1 MVYRIDNRP
10 KKSHRGKY
18 TMLGIILGLALAF
31 GGLYVYDNH
40 KDAING
46 NVDSIKQ
53 FAIKQIPKDS
63 PIIQVTQGDSVKPEV
78 VSSQQ
83 PIQSSPVEQTQ
94 TDSID
99 IPSLEKQIHE
109 QINQIRQSNGLNSLV
124 FDSKVA
130 SIARTH
136 SQDMIDNNYFDH
148 TAPNGVTTQNRFF
161 DAHYPCFPIGENIE
175 EINLEN
181 QDILSTDIVN
191 TWMNSPEHKTN
202 ILESIYSS
210 EGIGISISGD
220 NVMITQDFC

>member
-18 TMLGIILGLALAF
+18 TMLGIILGMALAF

-40 KDAING
+40 KDDING

-63 PIIQVTQGDSVKPEV
+63 PIIQVTQGDSVNKPIE
-78 VSSQQ
+78 QQ
-83 PIQSSPVEQTQ
+83 PIQTSHIEQTQ
-94 TDSID
+94 TVSID

-136 SQDMIDNNYFDH
+136 SQDMLDNNYFDH
-148 TAPNGVTTQNRFF
+148 ITPNGVTAQNRFF
-161 DAHYPCFPIGENIE
+161 NAHYPCFPIGENIV

-181 QDILSTDIVN
+181 QDMLSTDIVN
-191 TWMNSPEHKTN
+191 TWMSSPEHKTN
-202 ILESIYSS
+202 ILESIYAS
-210 EGIGISISGD
+210 EGIGVSILGD
-220 NVMITQDFC
+220 NVMVTQDFC

>member
-83 PIQSSPVEQTQ
+83 PIQSSLVEQTQ
-94 TDSID
+94 TVSID

-109 QINQIRQSNGLNSLV
+109 QINQIRQDNGLSPL
-124 FDSKVA
+124 
-130 SIARTH
+130 
-136 SQDMIDNNYFDH
+136 NY
-148 TAPNGVTTQNRFF
+148 N
-161 DAHYPCFPIGENIE
+161 
-175 EINLEN
+175 
-181 QDILSTDIVN
+181 
-191 TWMNSPEHKTN
+191 
-202 ILESIYSS
+202 
-210 EGIGISISGD
+210 
-220 NVMITQDFC
+220 